1 MATIS
6 EGVLGF
12 GLLRGLL
19 VVVVD
24 LVILGDM
31 LTFIVQ
37 VYTFSFYFISSSL
50 SSLVSSS

>member
-1 MATIS
+1 MVAAIS

-19 VVVVD
+19 VVVVG

-31 LTFIVQ
+31 LTSIVQ
-37 VYTFSFYFISSSL
+37 V
-50 SSLVSSS
+50 